1 MTWFDGVDARCDM
14 QMIIII
20 IL

>member
-20 IL
+20 I